1 MSNTAKAET
10 DTEAKEEEEEE
21 EEEEGGAIEIEENVC
36 ASCGIAAAAVDNI
49 KLEECNDCDLVKY
62 CGDRC
67 REDHREQHEE
77 ECKNREAVLH
87 DRKLFTQPDETHL
100 GECPLCFLPLP
111 LDKRKSGFYTCC
123 SIMVCQGCVHANL
136 MANEY
141 DEKKALSC
149 PFCREPAT
157 NKEENKKK
165 NMERVKANDP
175 AAMRHMGG
183 QYYDKRNYESA
194 VEYLTKAAE
203 LGDSI
208 AHFLLGMMYKN
219 GRGMKK
225 DKEKAVYHYEKAAMG
240 GHPTARYNLGCHEG
254 NIGNIE
260 RAVKHFII
268 ASNLG
273 HDKSTKELWKHY
285 SLGNITKEDLDA
297 TLRAHQAAL
306 DAMKS
311 EQRDIADYL

>member
-10 DTEAKEEEEEE
+10 EAKEV
-21 EEEEGGAIEIEENVC
+21 EENVC
-36 ASCGIAAAAVDNI
+36 VNCGIAKAKVDDI
-49 KLEECNDCDLVKY
+49 KEECNDCNLMKY

-77 ECKNREAVLH
+77 ECKNRRALLH
-87 DRKLFTQPDETHL
+87 DRKLFTQPDKTHL
-100 GECPLCFLPLP
+100 GECPLCFLPMP
-111 LDKRKSGFYTCC
+111 LDKRKSGFYSCC

-136 MANEY
+136 MANDY
-141 DEKKALSC
+141 DEEKALSC

-165 NMERVKANDP
+165 NMKRIKANDP

-183 QYYDKRNYESA
+183 TCYNEGEYDGA
-194 VEYLTKAAE
+194 FEYLTKAAE

-208 AHFLLGMMYKN
+208 AHFLLGNMYWN
-219 GRGMKK
+219 GRGVKK
-225 DKEKAVYHYEKAAMG
+225 DKEKAVYHYEKAAIG
-240 GHPTARYNLGCHEG
+240 GNPLARQKLACHEWK
-254 NIGNIE
+254 NGNIE
-260 RAVKHFII
+260 RAVKHLII
-268 ASNLG
+268 GANLG
-273 HDKSTKELWKHY
+273 YEKSMKDLWKQY

-297 TLRAHQAAL
+297 TLRTHQAAL